1 MRNINFIDIKEFF
14 TKGHERTLKAK
25 KNIAASFLI
34 KGLNVAIGL
43 VLVPLTINYLNPTKY
58 GIWITLSSVIAWFG
72 FFDIGLGNG
81 LRNRFA
87 EAVANNDHN
96 LAKTYVSTTY
106 AVLSFVIGLVLI
118 LFYVINPYLN
128 WSLILNAGNDPAL
141 QKELSVLALV
151 VFSSFCLTFIFKLIA
166 TILTADQ
173 QPAKAS
179 LFSLIS
185 NALSLVFIIVLINRT
200 NGSLLYIGII
210 FSCVPVIVFFISS
223 FWFFNG
229 KYKAY
234 KPSVRFVDLSKLK
247 DLFSL
252 GIKFFIIQIA
262 GVLLYET
269 NNIIISQLFGP
280 AEVTPYNIAFRYFN
294 IIMMLF
300 IIIISPFWSAFTEAW
315 IKKEVE
321 WIKTIM
327 QKILRIWI
335 FIVITVILM
344 LTMSP
349 WIYKIWIGKSLD
361 IPFIMS
367 LLIGFFIIIK
377 CWNDIFSS
385 FLNGVGKIKLQLY
398 FSIFQAVI
406 NIPLAI
412 FLGNFI
418 GISGV
423 LLSNIIVVFSVAS
436 FGPIQ
441 YNKIIKMKATGIWN
455 K

>member
-1 MRNINFIDIKEFF
+1 MRTINLTNIKEFL
-14 TKGHERTLKAK
+14 TKGHERTVKAK
-25 KNIAASFLI
+25 KNIVASFLI
-34 KGLNVAIGL
+34 KGLNIGIGL
-43 VLVPLTINYLNPTKY
+43 VLVPLTINYLSPTKY
-58 GIWITLSSVIAWFG
+58 GIWITLSSVIAWFN

-151 VFSSFCLTFIFKLIA
+151 VFSSFCLTFIFKLIS

-179 LFSLIS
+179 LFNLIS
-185 NALSLVFIIVLINRT
+185 NALSLVFIIALINRT

-210 FSCVPVIVFFISS
+210 FSCMPVIVFFTSS

-229 KYKAY
+229 KYKPY
-234 KPSVRFVDLSKLK
+234 RPSLSFVELSKLK

-252 GIKFFIIQIA
+252 GIKFFIIQIS
-262 GVLLYET
+262 GILLYET

-280 AEVTPYNIAFRYFN
+280 AEVTPYNIAFKYFN
-294 IIMMLF
+294 IVMVIF
-300 IIIISPFWSAFTEAW
+300 IIIITPFWSAFTEAW
-315 IKKEVE
+315 IKKEFE

-327 QKILRIWI
+327 KKILKIWI
-335 FIVITVILM
+335 FIVIIVIIM
-344 LTMSP
+344 LIISP
-349 WIYKIWIGKSLD
+349 WIYQIWIGES
-361 IPFIMS
+361 INVPFIMS
-367 LLIGFFIIIK
+367 LLIGLFILIK
-377 CWNDIFSS
+377 SYNDIFSS

-398 FSIFQAVI
+398 FSISQAVI

-412 FLGNFI
+412 YLGKII

-423 LLSNIIVVFSVAS
+423 LLSNIIVVLLVAS
-436 FGPIQ
+436 FGPVQ